1 MSNNGPTFTKATYDG
16 KRTRVP
22 TRVPASSPERRQ
34 VAQAQLAEECANTKA
49 LNVLPC
55 GDRIAA
61 LVAMAKARKK

>member
-16 KRTRVP
+16 KR

-49 LNVLPC
+49 LNVLAC